1 MNSKLKWLC
10 LLILNC
16 CTLYFIAVKHLNEVS
31 FLFLFAFADKAA
43 TNWLRQMSNGKQCSK
58 EKQNPRIH
66 MAAITAT
73 STPPENQD
81 MSTAERKR
89 KLIQRLMPLSNEIDG
104 DKGNI
109 LYSNTV
115 VYYFTF
121 WMRVRRK
128 LAFLSLLLFF
138 LLVIFNPCIF
148 HVVQEYLAIRS
159 SLRNS

>member
-1 MNSKLKWLC
+1 
-10 LLILNC
+10 
-16 CTLYFIAVKHLNEVS
+16 
-31 FLFLFAFADKAA
+31 
-43 TNWLRQMSNGKQCSK
+43 
-58 EKQNPRIH
+58 

-89 KLIQRLMPLSNEIDG
+89 KLIQRLMPPSNEIDG

-121 WMRVRRK
+121 
-128 LAFLSLLLFF
+128 
-138 LLVIFNPCIF
+138 
-148 HVVQEYLAIRS
+148 
-159 SLRNS
+159 